1 MVGVDGLEPSRCCH
15 QWFLR
20 PPCLP
25 IPAHAQL
32 KVNYKFFFHRRK
44 FNFKSIKNKNI
55 NINIKLNGAY
65 GLVQQIKRKSNAN
78 FTKILKEVND
88 PMEFFPWRRMIHFNK
103 EGYALMGDA
112 IIDNFLEK

>member
-32 KVNYKFFFHRRK
+32 KVNYKFFFQRRK
-44 FNFKSIKNKNI
+44 FKFKSIKNKNN
-55 NINIKLNGAY
+55 NINIKLIGAY
-65 GLVQQIKRKSNAN
+65 GLVQKIKRKSNAN
-78 FTKILKEVND
+78 FMYVLEMLEILNFRKSIRKNMD
-88 PMEFFPWRRMIHFNK
+88 GITTNK
-103 EGYALMGDA
+103 L
-112 IIDNFLEK
+112 

>member
-32 KVNYKFFFHRRK
+32 KINYKFFSHRRK

-65 GLVQQIKRKSNAN
+65 GLVQQIKIKSNVN
-78 FTKILKEVND
+78 FMYVLEINEILNFRKFIRKNID
-88 PMEFFPWRRMIHFNK
+88 GITTNK
-103 EGYALMGDA
+103 S
-112 IIDNFLEK
+112 